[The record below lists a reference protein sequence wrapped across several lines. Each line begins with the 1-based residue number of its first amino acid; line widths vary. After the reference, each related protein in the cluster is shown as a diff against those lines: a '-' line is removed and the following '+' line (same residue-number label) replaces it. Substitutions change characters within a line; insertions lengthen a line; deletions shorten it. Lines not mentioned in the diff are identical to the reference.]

1 MDNKKITKRDN
12 YETILQ
18 ILDWMQENN
27 ANAEIAYDDLKTF
40 INKEIENLD
49 KKAIAAKARAA
60 KQKEKGDELRE
71 EIFNVLSTEDFMS
84 IPDIIKALDNADITA
99 QRVASRLTQLF
110 NLNRIEKSEITI
122 PAATD
127 KGKGRKAVA
136 YRAIG

>member
-18 ILDWMQENN
+18 ILDCMQENN
-27 ANAEIAYDDLKTF
+27 VNAEIAYDDLKTF
-40 INKEIENLD
+40 INKE
-49 KKAIAAKARAA
+49 IAAKARAA

-127 KGKGRKAVA
+127 TGKGRKAVA